1 MVQCLQIYI
10 LMKYLMWTMQ
20 SDILNE
26 PNQAIKGAVKGLVS
40 SKRKNHISSN
50 GVLSDESDYD
60 ERKQKIF

>member
-1 MVQCLQIYI
+1 
-10 LMKYLMWTMQ
+10 MKYLMWTMQ